1 MSVFYSQASSVT
13 HIVSAT
19 VFVQFTFHPDHQRSQ
34 IEGSSRLMG
43 TFAWAALGLA
53 LVLVGLSIVLYAKLS
68 ADYPRKTRLVRVEL
82 ERGGGKELFVMV
94 PGGAFGLRVFDD
106 ARKVI
111 RATRADADLML
122 VDFPPPTLSNA
133 DPFEIAVELSD
144 AINTQVV
151 GSPYTSVTLVGYCI
165 GALLARKAFI
175 YGCNQADDDPLW
187 NSEAPAKDWVKRV
200 DRFVL
205 MAGTNRGFNP
215 APEKMGRLMLLNLK
229 LGKVFN
235 RLTGTARL
243 VRSCV

>member
-1 MSVFYSQASSVT
+1 
-13 HIVSAT
+13 
-19 VFVQFTFHPDHQRSQ
+19 
-34 IEGSSRLMG
+34 MG
-43 TFAWAALGLA
+43 TFAWAALGLV
-53 LVLVGLSIVLYAKLS
+53 LVLVGLSVVLYAKLS
-68 ADYPRKTRLVRVEL
+68 AGYPRKTRLVRVHL

-94 PGGAFGLRVFDD
+94 PGGAFGLRIFDD

-122 VDFPPPTLSNA
+122 VDCPPPTSSNA

-151 GSPYTSVTLVGYCI
+151 GSHYTSVTLVGYCM

-187 NSEAPAKDWVKRV
+187 SSEAPAKDWVERV

-215 APEKMGRLMLLNLK
+215 GRRK
-229 LGKVFN
+229 WAESSSS
-235 RLTGTARL
+235 TSSSE
-243 VRSCV
+243 RS